1 MFETF
6 DEILEMSDYVA
17 LDDLI
22 RKGFDPSKPDKYGIY
37 VLNPVCKALN
47 VELAKQLIQT
57 GADVNALSEDGFTP
71 LISAIENSHLNPIA
85 AVELVSLLLDAGA
98 DIEQRGD
105 WDKTPFLKS
114 CTRGI
119 FSVTQ
124 LLVDRGC
131 DVYAKSKELGGAMG
145 AREFADMRSNSL
157 EFKRYIEGLVTK
169 EPKKGAQL
177 KKGT

>member
-1 MFETF
+1 MFDSY
-6 DEILEMSDYVA
+6 DEILEMSNYVA
-17 LDDLI
+17 LDELM

-37 VLNPVCKALN
+37 VLGPVCKALN
-47 VELAKQLIQT
+47 VKLAGQLVQA

-71 LISAIENSHLNPIA
+71 LISTIENSHLNPA
-85 AVELVSLLLDAGA
+85 EALELMTLLLDAGA

-119 FSVTQ
+119 IPVTQ

-131 DVYAKSKELGGAMG
+131 DVHATSKELGGDMG

-157 EFKRYIEGLVTK
+157 EFKRYVEELVTK
-169 EPKKGAQL
+169 KR
-177 KKGT
+177 